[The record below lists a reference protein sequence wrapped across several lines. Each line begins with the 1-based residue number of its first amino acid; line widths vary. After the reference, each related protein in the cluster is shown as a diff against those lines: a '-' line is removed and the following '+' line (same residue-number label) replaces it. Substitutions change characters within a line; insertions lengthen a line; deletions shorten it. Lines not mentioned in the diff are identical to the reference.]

1 MKKNMVNKERTKSIR
16 RSEVET
22 GVNWFLNKNRLIKAE
37 EIGKSSGP
45 VKLQRQE
52 IKESSFRK
60 EDGKMKL
67 FLKDG

>member
-1 MKKNMVNKERTKSIR
+1 M
-16 RSEVET
+16 
-22 GVNWFLNKNRLIKAE
+22 KNRLIKAE